1 MGAAAYL
8 SWLVVAMIGIAIFQI
23 ARRVLLWRRGR
34 PAEVAWLA
42 GLAALPR
49 RYLVDVHHVVNRDRG
64 ASRMHVPVA
73 GGLVAACVLSLA
85 GLIPALTGS
94 RPLWGL
100 VFAGFSA
107 MLIGAGLVTARRYPH
122 KLPRLSAGRY
132 QRLPVLLLAFA
143 AGGAFTA
150 GLTSIGDPLPPL
162 SILTL
167 FVAALGGIGLAL
179 EVARGPM
186 RHALAGAF
194 HLVAHPRPDR
204 FGDGRDTALRTIDL
218 DAPKLGVET
227 PVDFPWNRLLGFDAC
242 VQCGRCEAACPAFA
256 VGQPLSPKHLIAD
269 LARAQS
275 GGDAPA
281 YGGAPYPNARSVGG
295 TGGPDRPIIGENA
308 VIHPDTLWSCTT
320 CRACVE
326 ECPMMIEHVDAIID
340 LRRFQTLEL
349 GAVPAKAVDPLDNL
363 RGCDEQNGQPLA
375 ARADFA
381 AGMGVPV
388 IRDIGE
394 ADILLWLGQGAYD
407 LRYQRT
413 LRALIRLLQMA
424 DVDFAILGDE
434 ERDCGDLARR
444 LGDEATFQRLALDNI
459 AVLSGYRFKRILTAD
474 PHALH
479 VLRNEYQGH
488 GGHYEVIHHAALI
501 AELLESGQL
510 SVGARQDLSVTY
522 HDPCYLGRY
531 NGEFDAPRAV
541 LDWIGVERREMTRSG
556 RRAMCCG
563 GGGGAPVTDIPG
575 DTRIPDLR
583 MAQAKDTDAS
593 IVAVAC
599 PGCTAML
606 EGVVGEVPEVRD
618 VAELVLQAVEAGR
631 VAAQPA
637 AGSPPQ
643 RVTA

>member
-8 SWLVVAMIGIAIFQI
+8 PWLIVAMIAIAIVQI
-23 ARRVLLWRRGR
+23 ARRVLLWCQGA

-42 GLAALPR
+42 GIAALAK
-49 RYLVDVHHVVNRDRG
+49 RYLRDVHHVVDRDRG

-73 GGLVAACVLSLA
+73 GGLVAASTLSLL
-85 GLIPALTGS
+85 GFLPALATS
-94 RPLWGL
+94 TLWWTL
-100 VFAGFSA
+100 VAIAFCVMLAGA
-107 MLIGAGLVTARRYPH
+107 WLVAARRYPE

-132 QRLPVLLLAFA
+132 QRLPILLLAFA
-143 AGGAFTA
+143 GGGALTA
-150 GLTSIGDPLPPL
+150 GLAAFGDPLPAL
-162 SILTL
+162 SLVSFFIT
-167 FVAALGGIGLAL
+167 ALGGTSLAL

-186 RHALAGAF
+186 RHALTGAV

-204 FGDGRDTALRTIDL
+204 FGDGHNPALWTIDL
-218 DAPKLGVET
+218 DSPKLGVET
-227 PVDFPWNRLLGFDAC
+227 PVDFAWNRLLGFDAC
-242 VQCGRCEAACPAFA
+242 VQCGRCETVCPAFA
-256 VGQPLSPKHLIAD
+256 AGQPLSPKHLIAD
-269 LARAQS
+269 LACAQGS
-275 GGDAPA
+275 GGPT

-295 TGGPDRPIIGENA
+295 DGGPDRPIIGENA

-349 GAVPAKAVDPLDNL
+349 GAGPAKAVEPLDNL

-375 ARADFA
+375 ARADFI
-381 AGMGVPV
+381 AGFNVPV
-388 IRDIGE
+388 LRDVGE

-459 AVLSGYRFKRILTAD
+459 ATLSRYRFRRILTAD

-479 VLRNEYQGH
+479 VLRNEYAAM
-488 GGHYEVIHHAALI
+488 GGQYEVVHHTALL
-501 AELLESGQL
+501 AELFDGGRL
-510 SVGARQDLSVTY
+510 SVGAPQSMAVTY

-531 NGEFDAPRAV
+531 NGEFDAARAV
-541 LDWIGVERREMTRSG
+541 LDRIGVERREMTRSR

-575 DTRIPDLR
+575 DTRIPDQR
-583 MAQAKDTDAS
+583 MQQAGETGAE

-637 AGSPPQ
+637 TGGPPQ

>member
-1 MGAAAYL
+1 MGGAAYL
-8 SWLVVAMIGIAIFQI
+8 PWLIVAMIAVAIVQI
-23 ARRVLLWRRGR
+23 ARRVVLWRRGA
-34 PAEVAWLA
+34 PAEVDWLA

-49 RYLVDVHHVVNRDRG
+49 RYLVDVHHVVDRDRG

-73 GGLVAACVLSLA
+73 GGFVAACGLSLL
-85 GLIPALTGS
+85 GVIPALASS
-94 RPLWGL
+94 RLWWGL
-100 VFAGFSA
+100 VFAGFAA
-107 MLIGAGLVTARRYPH
+107 MLIGAGLVAARRYPH

-132 QRLPVLLLAFA
+132 QRLPFLLLAFA

-150 GLTSIGDPLPPL
+150 GFGAIGDPLPPL

-167 FVAALGGIGLAL
+167 FVAALGGISLVL

-186 RHALAGAF
+186 RHALAGAV

-204 FGDGRDTALRTIDL
+204 FGDDLSTALGAIDL
-218 DAPKLGVET
+218 GAPKLGVET

-269 LARAQS
+269 LARAQD
-275 GGDAPA
+275 GDGSA
-281 YGGAPYPNARSVGG
+281 YGGAPYPNARSMGED
-295 TGGPDRPIIGENA
+295 GGPHRPIVGENA

-340 LRRFQTLEL
+340 LRRFQTLEK
-349 GAVPAKAVDPLDNL
+349 GALPAKAIEPLDHL
-363 RGCDEQNGQPLA
+363 RGCDEQNGQPLS

-388 IRDIGE
+388 LRDVGE

-424 DVDFAILGDE
+424 DVDFAILDDE

-459 AVLSGYRFKRILTAD
+459 ATLSGYRFKRILTAD

-479 VLRNEYQGH
+479 VLRNEYPGH
-488 GGHYEVIHHAALI
+488 GGHYEVIHHTALL
-501 AELLESGQL
+501 AELFEGGRLP
-510 SVGARQDLSVTY
+510 VAARQDLSVTY

-531 NGEFDAPRAV
+531 NGEFDAARVV
-541 LDWIGVERREMTRSG
+541 LDRIGVERREMTRSG